1 MAPLQSLWGEEFKI
15 DSSKNNKE
23 ILNKINSVKSPK
35 VTVEKALK
43 SKTVSIEEKLN
54 LITENVNKILGTYKE
69 QTILLKSASEVSEY
83 FYKAKSNGLIALDT
97 ETNNSLDP
105 LTCKLMGV
113 CVYTPG
119 LKNAYI
125 PINHLNKYTNER
137 LDWQL
142 TEKEICELLHILDD
156 TFTISHN
163 GKFDYEVLKCTL
175 DWEMRID
182 WDTMVGARLLNE
194 NERAGLKQQYIEKI
208 DSSIEK
214 YSIEEL
220 FQDIEYA
227 VVDPNIFALYAATDS
242 FMTYKLYEYQKKL
255 FEEEDNK
262 RLFSLFKEV
271 ELPIVKISADMEL
284 RGICIDKE
292 YSERLSK
299 KYNDYLAELD
309 VKLNNELDN
318 YKDIISDWRNS
329 SEANEHKIVNG
340 KKQKSKNEQL
350 KNPIE
355 LTSPTQLSILLYDVL
370 KVPVIDKKTPRGT
383 GAEILEQIDL
393 PICKLLIE
401 QKTILKLLTAFIDNL
416 PEKVNKKD
424 GRLHSH
430 FNQLGT
436 DTGRFSST
444 EPNLQQIPSR
454 NKEVRMMFCAKPGYT
469 LVGSDFSAQEP
480 RILAAY
486 SKDDKMLDAFAN
498 NRDIYATVGSGIF
511 KNDYW
516 DNMEH
521 HQDGTPNVDGKKRRS
536 RCKKLILGT
545 MYGMGAKKMAA
556 DMECSVEEGKKI
568 IEDFYR
574 EFPKVHKW
582 IEETEEDA
590 CKIGYVEDFAGRK
603 RHLPDL
609 LLPEFEI
616 IDKNTSN
623 QFNPILHSLNIT
635 SNNNDLVNKYRDK
648 LNNCFSLKD
657 KQSIKEQ
664 AELEK
669 VEIIDNGGFISRSKR
684 QCVNARI
691 QGGAATMT
699 KKAMIAID
707 NDKEINDLGFKLLI
721 CVHDELIGECPKEN
735 AELVADRLSYLMR
748 TCVPELPVSFK
759 CDAEIEE
766 HWYENEYIHMIQDEK
781 DNMLKQGKD
790 MTTICEELYK
800 LHSECTYE
808 QINNYINS

>member
-1 MAPLQSLWGEEFKI
+1 MAVQSLWGEEFKV
-15 DSSKNNKE
+15 DSSLNNKK
-23 ILNKINSVKSPK
+23 ILNKINSTKTAK
-35 VTVEKALK
+35 VSVEKVLK
-43 SKTVSIEEKLN
+43 SKTVSLEEKLD
-54 LITENVNKILGTYKE
+54 LITENVNKILGTYKN
-69 QTILLKSASEVSEY
+69 QTVLLKTADEVFDY
-83 FYKAKSNGLIALDT
+83 LKTAKENGIIAIDT

-113 CVYTPG
+113 CIYTPN

-125 PINHLNKYTNER
+125 PINHVNKYTHER
-137 LDWQL
+137 LEWQL
-142 TEKEICELLHILDD
+142 TEKEICELLHMVDD
-156 TFTISHN
+156 TFTVSHN

-182 WDTMVGARLLNE
+182 WDTMIGARLLNE

-227 VVDPNIFALYAATDS
+227 IVDPKIFALYAATDS
-242 FMTYKLYEYQKKL
+242 FMTYKLYEYQKRL

-284 RGICIDKE
+284 TGICIDKK

-299 KYNDYLAELD
+299 KYNEYLLELDDKLKKELD
-309 VKLNNELDN
+309 V
-318 YKDIISDWRNS
+318 YKDVISNWRNS
-329 SEANEHKIVNG
+329 KDANAYKVVNG

-350 KNPIE
+350 KDPIE
-355 LTSPTQLSILLYDVL
+355 LTSPTQLAILLYDIL
-370 KVPVIDKKTPRGT
+370 KVPIVDKKTPRGT
-383 GAEILEQIDL
+383 GADILEQIDL

-436 DTGRFSST
+436 DTGRFSSS
-444 EPNLQQIPSR
+444 EPNLQQIPSK

-486 SKDDKMLDAFAN
+486 SKDEKMLDAFAN
-498 NRDIYATVGSGIF
+498 DKDIYATIGSGIF
-511 KNDYW
+511 KNNYW

-521 HQDGTPNVDGKKRRS
+521 HQDGTPNVEGKKRRS
-536 RCKKLILGT
+536 KCKKLILGMT
-545 MYGMGAKKMAA
+545 YGMGAKKMA
-556 DMECSVEEGKKI
+556 DNMDVSLEEGKKI
-568 IEDFYR
+568 IEDFAR
-574 EFPKVHKW
+574 SFPKVQRW
-582 IEETEEDA
+582 IEKTEEDA
-590 CKIGYVEDFAGRK
+590 CIVGYVEDYAGRK

-616 IDKNTSN
+616 IDKNNSN
-623 QFNPILHSLNIT
+623 NFNPLLHSLNIT
-635 SNNNDLVNKYRDK
+635 SSNNDLVKKYRDK
-648 LNNCFSLKD
+648 LNNCYSLKD
-657 KQSIKEQ
+657 RQQVKSE
-664 AELEK
+664 AELEN
-669 VEIIDNGGFISRSKR
+669 VEITDNGGFISRSKR

-707 NDKEINDLGFKLLI
+707 RDKEMNALGFKLLI

-735 AELVADRLSYLMR
+735 ADAVADRLSYLMR
-748 TCVPELPVSFK
+748 TCVPELPVTFK

-766 HWYENEYIHMIQDEK
+766 HWYENEYAHMIQDEK
-781 DNMLKQGKD
+781 EKMLKNNLS
-790 MTTICEELYK
+790 ELDILSNLCK
-800 LHSECTYE
+800 EHSECTEE
-808 QINNYINS
+808 QIKNYINS

>member
-1 MAPLQSLWGEEFKI
+1 MTQLQSLWGKEFNI
-15 DSSKNNKE
+15 ESKNNKE

-43 SKTVSIEEKLN
+43 SKSVSLEEKLN
-54 LITENVNKILGTYKE
+54 LITENVYKILGTYKE
-69 QTILLKSASEVSEY
+69 QTTVLKSALEVQEY
-83 FYKAKSNGLIALDT
+83 FLKAKNNGVVTLDT

-105 LTCKLMGV
+105 LTCKLMGI
-113 CVYTPG
+113 CIYTPG

-125 PINHLNKYTNER
+125 PINHINKYTKER

-163 GKFDYEVLKCTL
+163 GKFDYEVLKCTV

-182 WDTMVGARLLNE
+182 WDTMIGARLLNE

-214 YSIEEL
+214 YSIESL

-242 FMTYKLYEYQKKL
+242 YMTYKLYEYQKRL
-255 FEEEDNK
+255 FEEEDNRK
-262 RLFSLFKEV
+262 LFNLFKEV

-284 RGICIDKE
+284 RGICIDEE
-292 YSERLSK
+292 YSKRLSK
-299 KYNDYLAELD
+299 KYNEHLL
-309 VKLNNELDN
+309 ELDN
-318 YKDIISDWRNS
+318 KLNKELDAYKDIINDWRKS
-329 SEANEHKIVNG
+329 KEANEYKIVNG
-340 KKQKSKNEQL
+340 RKQKSKNEQL
-350 KNPIE
+350 KDPIE
-355 LTSPTQLSILLYDVL
+355 LTSPTQLAILLYDVL
-370 KVPVIDKKTPRGT
+370 KVPAIDKKMPRGT
-383 GAEILEQIDL
+383 GADILKQIDL

-401 QKTILKLLTAFIDNL
+401 QKIILKLLTAFIDNL
-416 PEKVNKKD
+416 PEKINKKD

-444 EPNLQQIPSR
+444 EPNLQQIPSK
-454 NKEVRMMFCAKPGYT
+454 NKEIRMMFCAKPGYT

-486 SKDDKMLDAFAN
+486 SKDKKMLDAFAN
-498 NRDIYATVGSGIF
+498 NKDIYATVGSDIF

-521 HQDGTPNVDGKKRRS
+521 YKDGTPNVEGEKRRS
-536 RCKKLILGT
+536 KCKKLILGT
-545 MYGMGAKKMAA
+545 MYGMGSKKMAV
-556 DMECSVEEGKKI
+556 DMNCSVEEGKKI

-582 IEETEEDA
+582 IEETEKNA
-590 CKIGYVEDFAGRK
+590 CKNGYVEDYAGRK

-616 IDKNTSN
+616 IDKSLNN
-623 QFNPILHSLNIT
+623 FNPLLYALNVV
-635 SNNNDLVNKYRDK
+635 SDSELVKKYENKL
-648 LNNCFSLKD
+648 LNCKSLKE
-657 KQSIKEQ
+657 KESIKTE
-664 AELEK
+664 AKKENI
-669 VEIIDNGGFISRSKR
+669 EIVDNGGFISRSKR

-748 TCVPELPVSFK
+748 MCVPELPVTFK

-766 HWYENEYIHMIQDEK
+766 HWYENKYTHMIQNEK
-781 DNMLKQGKD
+781 DKMLEQGKN
-790 MTTICEELYK
+790 MSIIYEELYK
-800 LHSECTYE
+800 LHSECTKE
-808 QINNYINS
+808 QINNYLNS

>member
-1 MAPLQSLWGEEFKI
+1 MAVQSLWGEEFKI
-15 DSSKNNKE
+15 NSSSNNKE
-23 ILNKINSVKSPK
+23 ILNKISSAKPVK

-43 SKTVSIEEKLN
+43 SKSISLDEKLD

-69 QTILLKSASEVSEY
+69 HTILLKSASEVSDY
-83 FYKAKSNGLIALDT
+83 LNKARENGIIAIDT

-105 LTCKLMGV
+105 LTCQLMGV
-113 CVYTPG
+113 CIYTPG

-125 PINHLNKYTNER
+125 PINHVNKYTKER

-142 TEKEICELLHILDD
+142 TEKEICELLHIVDN
-156 TFTISHN
+156 TFTVSHN
-163 GKFDYEVLKCTL
+163 GKFDYEVLKCTI

-182 WDTMVGARLLNE
+182 WDTMIGARLLNE

-214 YSIEEL
+214 YSIEGL

-255 FEEEDNK
+255 FEEDDNK
-262 RLFSLFKEV
+262 RLFSLFEEV
-271 ELPIVKISADMEL
+271 ELPIVKISANMEL
-284 RGICIDKE
+284 IGICIDKE
-292 YSERLSK
+292 YSQRLSK
-299 KYNDYLAELD
+299 KYNEYIL
-309 VKLNNELDN
+309 ELDN
-318 YKDIISDWRNS
+318 KLKKELEIYKDTISNWRNS
-329 SEANEHKIVNG
+329 KDANEHKVVNG

-350 KNPIE
+350 KDPIE
-355 LTSPTQLSILLYDVL
+355 LTSPTQLAILLYDIL
-370 KVPVIDKKTPRGT
+370 KVPVVDKKTPRGT
-383 GAEILEQIDL
+383 GAEILEQINL

-444 EPNLQQIPSR
+444 EPNLQQIPSK
-454 NKEVRMMFCAKPGYT
+454 NKEIRMMFCAKPGYT

-486 SKDDKMLDAFAN
+486 SKDEKMLDAFAN
-498 NRDIYATVGSGIF
+498 DKDIYATVGSGIF
-511 KNDYW
+511 KNNYW

-545 MYGMGAKKMAA
+545 MYGMGAKTMASE
-556 DMECSVEEGKKI
+556 MECSVEEGKQI
-568 IEDFYR
+568 IEDFYK

-582 IEETEEDA
+582 IEKTEENA
-590 CKIGYVEDFAGRK
+590 CKTGYVEDFAGRK

-609 LLPEFEI
+609 LLKEYDI
-616 IDKNTSN
+616 IDKNKDE
-623 QFNPILHSLNIT
+623 QFNPLLYSLNIT
-635 SNNNDLVNKYRDK
+635 SNNSDLIKKYSDK
-648 LNNCFSLKD
+648 LNNCFSIKD
-657 KQSIKEQ
+657 KQAIKEQ
-664 AELEK
+664 AKLEK

-707 NDKEINDLGFKLLI
+707 RDKEINDLGFNLLI

-748 TCVPELPVSFK
+748 TCVPELPVAFK

-766 HWYENEYIHMIQDEK
+766 HWYENDYAHMIQNER
-781 DNMLKQGKD
+781 DNMLKD
-790 MTTICEELYK
+790 NLSEENIFSK
-800 LHSECTYE
+800 LCLEHSECTE
-808 QINNYINS
+808 ERIKSYINS